1 MNKIFVVI
9 GLFIIFY
16 FIINYNNKKENF
28 YCGMTRASQD
38 NAFFNLNE
46 SPLLFNTSRET
57 SCNCTNPSNEKY
69 NYEINRDPSR
79 NSQRECKNCS
89 QGKCNCKES
98 LKDNEIYAVCN
109 EGTLDGGVLTNQG
122 DYLSAAPK
130 RDPYF
135 QPLMGV
141 LGEDTL
147 SGYPYYKAY

>member
-1 MNKIFVVI
+1 MNKIFIVL

-16 FIINYNNKKENF
+16 FIVIYNNKKENF
-28 YCGMTRASQD
+28 YCGMARASHD
-38 NAFFNLNE
+38 NAFFKLNE
-46 SPLLFNTSRET
+46 SPLLFNTSHKT
-57 SCNCTNPSNEKY
+57 SCNCTNPSGEKY
-69 NYEINRDPSR
+69 IYFINRDPSR
-79 NSQRECKNCS
+79 NSQK
-89 QGKCNCKES
+89 CKES
-98 LKDNEIYAVCN
+98 NSKEDNEIYAVCN
-109 EGTLDGGVLTNQG
+109 EGTLDAGVLTNQG